1 MGNGRPHLLKS
12 FKRGIDITIA
22 DLERRKKQ
30 GRFETDESK
39 RLLWVGILFDKAIDV
54 LGGESRPPESG

>member
-1 MGNGRPHLLKS
+1 LKS